1 MSDLIFLLLNGGGI
15 TFSVWLII
23 YAREKMRD
31 LVGEQEQL
39 KRIRAE
45 QQRVVDELMRTAKD

>member
-1 MSDLIFLLLNGGGI
+1 MSDLIFLLLNGGGVTI
-15 TFSVWLII
+15 SIWLII
-23 YAREKMRD
+23 YAREKVRN